1 MEYVRLTT
9 MAAVMGV
16 TDGWLR
22 GLVYQKVMDDE
33 REVQD
38 RGSPYV
44 MHTKQVVQA
53 LVAKRMRQRSIGY
66 DAIRAA
72 VDRFDIDRKKLH
84 EVQLAQGIK
93 LVLNKSLLT
102 LQARGFLKQ
111 ANDLEYGPEEQAA

>member
-1 MEYVRLTT
+1 MNYVRLTT

-16 TDGWLR
+16 TAGWMR
-22 GLVYQKVMDDE
+22 GLVYQAVMDDE
-33 REVQD
+33 RENPVK
-38 RGSPYV
+38 GSPYV

-72 VDRFDIDRKKLH
+72 IDGFEIDRRKVH
-84 EVQLAQGIK
+84 EVQIAEGVK

-102 LQARGFLKQ
+102 LQARGLLKR
-111 ANDLEYGPEEQAA
+111 ANELEGNSEERAA